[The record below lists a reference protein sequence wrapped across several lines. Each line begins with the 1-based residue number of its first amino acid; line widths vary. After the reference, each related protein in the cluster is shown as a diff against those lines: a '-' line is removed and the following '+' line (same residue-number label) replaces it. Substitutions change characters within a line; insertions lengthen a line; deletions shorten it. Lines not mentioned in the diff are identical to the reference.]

1 MENISL
7 YLNPGRDGDLSRTAR
22 VIKAL
27 SPIKGR
33 LFMEEGYRGAA
44 KLLPFGEKICFVPEE
59 ELFRKG
65 DLLMTLGGDGTIL
78 SVAARAAR
86 ARIPIFG
93 VNFGKVGFMT
103 SLEEKEIS
111 RLPELLAGKYATSS
125 RMLLSC
131 RVGKGEP
138 FCALNEF
145 IVARETGF
153 RIVNLRLDVNGE
165 KFCDFR
171 ADGLIFNTP
180 TGSTGYSFSAGGAVM
195 DAETDAIG
203 VKAVCSYLLI
213 NAHHMIFSPET
224 VFTVRGG
231 DGEEGVITVC
241 ADGREKRTLPPG
253 EEIRIAR
260 GEERLELVFLE
271 KRSNLEVF
279 FRKF

>member
-22 VIKAL
+22 VISAL
-27 SPIKGR
+27 SPHKGH
-33 LFMEEGYRGAA
+33 LFMDEAYRGAER
-44 KLLPFGEKICFVPEE
+44 LLPFGEKISFVPEE
-59 ELFRKG
+59 DLFRKG

-103 SLEEKEIS
+103 SLEEKEID
-111 RLPELLAGKYATSS
+111 RLSQLLEGKYTTSS

-138 FCALNEF
+138 FYALNEF
-145 IVARETGF
+145 IVSREKGF
-153 RIVNLRLDVNGE
+153 RIVNLHLDVNGE

-180 TGSTGYSFSAGGAVM
+180 TGSTGYSFSAGGAVV
-195 DAETDAIG
+195 DADFDCIG
-203 VKAVCSYLLI
+203 VKAVSSYLLI
-213 NAHHMIFSPET
+213 NAHHMVFSPET

-231 DGEEGVITVC
+231 EEEEGVITVC
-241 ADGREKRTLPPG
+241 ADGREKRVLAAG
-253 EEIRIAR
+253 DEVRINR